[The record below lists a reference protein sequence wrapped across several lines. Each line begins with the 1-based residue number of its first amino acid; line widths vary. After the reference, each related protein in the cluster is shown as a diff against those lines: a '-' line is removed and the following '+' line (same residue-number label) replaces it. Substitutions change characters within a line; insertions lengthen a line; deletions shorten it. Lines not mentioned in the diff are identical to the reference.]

1 MERTWKEDLRSDL
14 SLISED
20 LKSQASIY
28 LSRKVK
34 KIVVQVIEGKF
45 NYAVENDFH
54 IGGILFR
61 QVSEVLEEEKNV
73 FKNSFSIQL
82 PDQRERVAIFK
93 QTLTLWT

>member
-20 LKSQASIY
+20 LKTQASIY

-34 KIVVQVIEGKF
+34 REVVQAIEKKF
-45 NYAVENDFH
+45 NYADENDFH

-61 QVSEVLEEEKNV
+61 QVSGY
-73 FKNSFSIQL
+73 F
-82 PDQRERVAIFK
+82 DR
-93 QTLTLWT
+93 